1 MGLFTVGHSTRT
13 LDEFLDLLE
22 AHGIRRVVD
31 VRRFP
36 GSRRHP
42 HFGSDAVARALEA
55 RAIAYEH
62 AEALGGRR
70 STSPTSSNTGWR
82 NASFRGYA
90 DHMQTHA
97 FQVAL
102 ERLLAQAAREPVAIM
117 CAEAVP
123 WRCHRNLIA
132 DAAAAR
138 GVTSRHITAPDRAEE
153 HRLSGHAVV
162 APDGSVRYPA
172 AAAQADLF

>member
-13 LDEFLDLLE
+13 LDEFLDLLD

-62 AEALGGRR
+62 A
-70 STSPTSSNTGWR
+70 
-82 NASFRGYA
+82 
-90 DHMQTHA
+90 Q
-97 FQVAL
+97 
-102 ERLLAQAAREPVAIM
+102 
-117 CAEAVP
+117 
-123 WRCHRNLIA
+123 
-132 DAAAAR
+132 
-138 GVTSRHITAPDRAEE
+138 
-153 HRLSGHAVV
+153 
-162 APDGSVRYPA
+162 
-172 AAAQADLF
+172 